1 MVSGRL
7 RKKYGIEGDA
17 REELYACADTW
28 LTALGDRHF
37 LGGETLL
44 RRSFRLLH
52 SHVGSSENA
61 YGYQRSAVPTPGSR
75 HSAVTTRAW
84 PVSPASLCGA
94 QAGAALCTP
103 QMS

>member
-44 RRSFRLLH
+44 RQSFACFTPTLAAVKMPTDINVLLCRHLARGTRRS
-52 SHVGSSENA
+52 
-61 YGYQRSAVPTPGSR
+61 QPVPGR
-75 HSAVTTRAW
+75 
-84 PVSPASLCGA
+84 
-94 QAGAALCTP
+94 
-103 QMS
+103 